1 MLAVEPYFGGSRFR
15 SPLDDQKVR
24 KMLKFSDAYDLDNWN
39 TMSKQVNHSPLIPW
53 EHFIETAP
61 RNLITVS
68 LKYPTKSVKVDEG
81 KSYRQGCTDESQNK
95 LVRFLESK
103 NFTVVRRVCINHA
116 YIKEINESLF
126 YSEIFGENKSDNS
139 TVLFFEWRGL
149 TNNRMRIRNSGCER
163 QAVNV
168 DGVPSKQVYLDAQKY
183 VETFLKTKN
192 YVSILLRMEKAMEAL
207 EGKEIDCFHQTIDH
221 WRKMVSVTGIKTT
234 FLSADIGRLGSGSF
248 RKKPKVDAFSKFISE
263 IYGDQLTIS
272 QWEASFENISSSPER
287 GYIAILQKTIA
298 TEAKCVLLVGGGNY
312 QIHALKL
319 YRQSHRE
326 EDWCVH
332 IARNCTVKDL
342 LSQS

>member
-1 MLAVEPYFGGSRFR
+1 
-15 SPLDDQKVR
+15 
-24 KMLKFSDAYDLDNWN
+24 
-39 TMSKQVNHSPLIPW
+39 MSKKANYATLTSW

-248 RKKPKVDAFSKFISE
+248 KQMPKVDTFSKFLND
-263 IYGDQLTIS
+263 IYGDQLTFS

-287 GYIAILQKTIA
+287 GYIAVLQKVIA
-298 TEAKCVLLVGGGNY
+298 TEAKCVLFVGGGNY
-312 QIHALKL
+312 QIHALKV
-319 YRQSHRE
+319 YRQRHTKR
-326 EDWCVH
+326 DWCVH
-332 IARNCTVKDL
+332 IARKCTTSNL
-342 LSQS
+342 LYM